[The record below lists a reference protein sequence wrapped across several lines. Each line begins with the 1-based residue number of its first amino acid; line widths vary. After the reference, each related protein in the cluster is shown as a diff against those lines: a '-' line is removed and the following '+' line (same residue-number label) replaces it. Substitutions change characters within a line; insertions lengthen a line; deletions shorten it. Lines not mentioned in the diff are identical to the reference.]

1 MHPFHVSIK
10 SGRVLLIISLIS
22 VFALTGAACKRST
35 VESNA
40 NGNASNSNSTTVAAD
55 ETSSTPPFP
64 TKEPER
70 YQATVVTSGSL
81 GGQMPNIPGIS
92 ALTDRQ
98 IFVARD
104 GDKRRVESE
113 FLPGVKVAY
122 LQLSSG
128 RYLLYPA
135 KKLYAEIKMDG
146 SDSSQYSGLG
156 SPSDFSADK
165 LVNTATTG
173 AQYEKLGS
181 ENVNGRTT
189 TKYRVTNAR
198 AAGSDQSSPSE
209 TIIWADEAFGMPI
222 KSETTSQDGAKYS
235 MEMRDIKQEVDQ
247 QQFELPKDYQKVEYR
262 DIISK
267 AVPSLSDILGNGKQS
282 KESKETKKGKK

>member
-10 SGRVLLIISLIS
+10 SVHVSLIISLIS
-22 VFALTGAACKRST
+22 VFVLTGAACKRST

-40 NGNASNSNSTTVAAD
+40 NGNTSNSNSTTAAAD

-98 IFVARD
+98 VFVVRD

-113 FLPGVKVAY
+113 LLPGVKVAY

-135 KKLYAEIKMDG
+135 KKLYAEVKMDG

-165 LVNTATTG
+165 LVNTAMAG
-173 AQYEKLGS
+173 AKYEKLGS
-181 ENVNGRTT
+181 ENVNGRMT

-198 AAGSDQSSPSE
+198 AAGSDQSPSE

-222 KSETTSQDGAKYS
+222 KSETTSQDGSKYS

-247 QQFELPKDYQKVEYR
+247 QQFELPKDYQKV
-262 DIISK
+262 
-267 AVPSLSDILGNGKQS
+267 
-282 KESKETKKGKK
+282 

>member
-1 MHPFHVSIK
+1 MYLPSVSIK
-10 SGRVLLIISLIS
+10 SVRASLIVLVIS
-22 VFALTGAACKRST
+22 AFMLAGAACKRST

-40 NGNASNSNSTTVAAD
+40 NGNASNNNSTTAAAD
-55 ETSSTPPFP
+55 ETSTTPPFP

-70 YQATVVTSGSL
+70 YQATMVTSGSP
-81 GGQMPNIPGIS
+81 GGQTPNIPGIS

-98 IFVARD
+98 MFIARD
-104 GDKRRVESE
+104 GDKRRVETE
-113 FLPGVKVAY
+113 MLPGVKIAY
-122 LQLSSG
+122 LQLAGG
-128 RYLLYPA
+128 RYLLYPS

-156 SPSDFSADK
+156 VPSDFSADK
-165 LVNTATTG
+165 LVNTASTG
-173 AQYEKLGS
+173 AKYEKLGT

-198 AAGSDQSSPSE
+198 AAGSDAASTE
-209 TIIWADEAFGMPI
+209 TLIWADEALGMPI

-235 MEMRDIKQEVDQ
+235 MEMRDIKQEVDP
-247 QQFELPKDYQKVEYR
+247 QQFELPKDYQKVEYN

-267 AVPSLSDILGNGKQS
+267 AVPALSDILGNGR
-282 KESKETKKGKK
+282 ENKKAKK